1 MSTIVSAIS
10 PIWKVLVVGLI
21 LGAGLPALFSVGIR
35 TSSGTVSA
43 ADGSI
48 TAPSPGGRALAVV
61 CFAVVGLVVVAG
73 IVVLAASKTFLAK
86 FGLS

>member
-1 MSTIVSAIS
+1 MSTIVNAIT
-10 PIWKVLVVGLI
+10 PIWKVLVVGLV

-43 ADGSI
+43 DGSTI
-48 TAPSPGGRALAVV
+48 APSAAGRAAAVV
-61 CFAVVGLVVVAG
+61 CFVIVGLVVVAG

>member
-1 MSTIVSAIS
+1 MSTVISAVS
-10 PIWKVLVVGLI
+10 PIWKVLLVGLV

-43 ADGSI
+43 DGST
-48 TAPSPGGRALAVV
+48 TAPTPAGRAIAVV
-61 CFAVVGLVVVAG
+61 CFAIVALVVVAA
-73 IVVLAASKTFLAK
+73 IVVLAASKSFLAK